1 MSKDKEVFLIVKYR
15 LLCFYIRFLCSSYF
29 SKGLRFHDLRHSYA
43 TLMLQKGINPKI
55 VSQILGHSSV
65 SVTLD
70 IYSHPPVDVQS
81 VCLDVFESVEKKKAP
96 M

>member
-1 MSKDKEVFLIVKYR
+1 MSKDKDVFLIVKYR
-15 LLCFYIRFLCSSYF
+15 LLCFYICF
-29 SKGLRFHDLRHSYA
+29 SCRSGFPKGLRFHDLRHSYA
-43 TLMLQKGINPKI
+43 TFMLQKGINPKI

-81 VCLDVFESVEKKKAP
+81 VCLDVFESVEKRKAP

>member
-1 MSKDKEVFLIVKYR
+1 
-15 LLCFYIRFLCSSYF
+15 
-29 SKGLRFHDLRHSYA
+29 
-43 TLMLQKGINPKI
+43 MLQKGINPKI

>member
-1 MSKDKEVFLIVKYR
+1 MSLG
-15 LLCFYIRFLCSSYF
+15 LP
-29 SKGLRFHDLRHSYA
+29 KGLRFHDLRHSYA

-70 IYSHPPVDVQS
+70 IYSHPPVDVQI

>member
-1 MSKDKEVFLIVKYR
+1 MFLHSFFMSLG
-15 LLCFYIRFLCSSYF
+15 LP
-29 SKGLRFHDLRHSYA
+29 KGLRFHDLRHSYA

>member
-1 MSKDKEVFLIVKYR
+1 MSLGLPKR
-15 LLCFYIRFLCSSYF
+15 
-29 SKGLRFHDLRHSYA
+29 LRFHELRHSYA

-70 IYSHPPVDVQS
+70 IYSHPPVSVQS
-81 VCLDVFESVEKKKAP
+81 VCLQVFETL
-96 M
+96 